1 MYIGHSQLP
10 NESDVDRHLTLPQF
24 VNNSSDFLTND
35 TQLIFAPGN
44 YSLESE
50 ILVENVHSF
59 SMFVESIFSSKAVII
74 CDHNARFEFRNIDIV
89 TVSGLDFVGCFENLV
104 VSVGHFQIENS
115 NFVVRHGTIFTIGE
129 STATLDRIAFIARWC
144 ILCEYIRVL
153 SHCIF

>member
-74 CDHNARFEFRNIDIV
+74 CDHNARFKFRNIDIV
-89 TVSGLDFVGCFENLV
+89 TVSGFDFVGCFENFV

-115 NFVVRHGTIFTIGE
+115 NFVVRQ
-129 STATLDRIAFIARWC
+129 
-144 ILCEYIRVL
+144 
-153 SHCIF
+153 